1 MSLLIKSLSFFKD
14 REVFSGAK
22 LPLLILIL
30 FAKPLQE
37 RKHHINKRK
46 WEKMKHRTTNPLKK
60 FKHLHQRELFSDFK
74 EETHHNAKAYV

>member
-1 MSLLIKSLSFFKD
+1 MSLLIKSISFFKD

-46 WEKMKHRTTNPLKK
+46 WEKNEAQNYEP
-60 FKHLHQRELFSDFK
+60 F
-74 EETHHNAKAYV
+74 EEIQAPPSEGVVFRF